1 MIIVRRKPAS
11 VSLLYLLGL
20 FLIVAVILSFLPRLE
35 FGRPAIASVDFRVS
49 TDGSPTGGKT
59 HTENSES
66 PPAPGTTEAPV
77 TGLAV
82 VETYLPLIHTPTGA
96 GSASEG
102 WPMAGANP
110 ERNSRSLDE
119 VRGDLKPVWYRPI
132 EPFIPHRVQIIG
144 AYDTIYLSTARGL
157 YAFNA
162 ATGADKWVYPTEFPL
177 GHSPTVAEGVV
188 YVGGLDHKIHAIDA
202 FTGQKLWTFEG
213 GAGFDTNPLVIGDKL
228 FAGNRDG
235 YFYAIYTQGS
245 TKGQLA
251 WKFKTEGPIHFSAA
265 YTDGAVYFASDDSHA
280 YALQSSNGALLWKS
294 AKLPGSGFHSWWPVI
309 FGEYVIF
316 AGSNNYR
323 FGSDLGPGS
332 LPNIE
337 YTDVFPN
344 YATDPKGKL
353 VGPLGEAPGP
363 WVNGTPTIDMSK
375 SNGGT
380 LPVTEYFEQ
389 KPWRRTYLV
398 LNKSTGTEKTW
409 DFDSDGKPEYAPILW
424 FGVDGAGNRY
434 PPVVGSNGILYQTNN
449 YMSDPS
455 IPGGQVSGWQFGT
468 PYISPIS
475 TDWGAIDEPH
485 AYAAAGDLIY
495 WNVCCDRQSG
505 SIDIGIPNT
514 LFAENVANGDLPA
527 SGLDKDREYRFPI
540 GPDTMP
546 GYNVGYYGS
555 DKSSYASFGG
565 KNGVYGYHGDV
576 SAPIP
581 YNGMVYT
588 HRSNAL
594 IAYGPGPE
602 ATSPLPVAET
612 VDIESDVST
621 LNESQLKAKLANEV
635 QKILDAGH
643 LRPGYLNSGIFDFR
657 AKDDC
662 GDYLADY
669 WHHPADVIYYLIRAL
684 PYLDAGLQS
693 ETLAYIQAEYNA
705 FKPYQYNHIGWN
717 TGAAREPYLLPPE
730 VSAAMANYGP
740 KEKNNNFDGWEFAPH
755 QFYALWKYAELFGNA
770 TAIFDASK
778 TKLPPVPADSVLL
791 EMPHVHNAFIAGY
804 TGYLELEAL
813 AGNPPSADVQADLD
827 DLLSLRATN
836 FSKDTSDAYFSEFDK
851 YYCRTLNVSRNF
863 MYLVP
868 ELADYL
874 RVNALGKVQEA
885 LAEYETI
892 APYWFV
898 SNSETTFAEGILVPA
913 YDYHALFQA
922 KALILQEPRSQ
933 LTPFIDVPSFA
944 IGDLFYIDNLIS
956 AIEAN

>member
-1 MIIVRRKPAS
+1 
-11 VSLLYLLGL
+11 
-20 FLIVAVILSFLPRLE
+20 
-35 FGRPAIASVDFRVS
+35 
-49 TDGSPTGGKT
+49 
-59 HTENSES
+59 
-66 PPAPGTTEAPV
+66 
-77 TGLAV
+77 
-82 VETYLPLIHTPTGA
+82 
-96 GSASEG
+96 
-102 WPMAGANP
+102 
-110 ERNSRSLDE
+110 
-119 VRGDLKPVWYRPI
+119 
-132 EPFIPHRVQIIG
+132 
-144 AYDTIYLSTARGL
+144 
-157 YAFNA
+157 
-162 ATGADKWVYPTEFPL
+162 
-177 GHSPTVAEGVV
+177 
-188 YVGGLDHKIHAIDA
+188 
-202 FTGQKLWTFEG
+202 
-213 GAGFDTNPLVIGDKL
+213 
-228 FAGNRDG
+228 
-235 YFYAIYTQGS
+235 
-245 TKGQLA
+245 
-251 WKFKTEGPIHFSAA
+251 
-265 YTDGAVYFASDDSHA
+265 
-280 YALQSSNGALLWKS
+280 
-294 AKLPGSGFHSWWPVI
+294 
-309 FGEYVIF
+309 
-316 AGSNNYR
+316 
-323 FGSDLGPGS
+323 
-332 LPNIE
+332 
-337 YTDVFPN
+337 
-344 YATDPKGKL
+344 
-353 VGPLGEAPGP
+353 
-363 WVNGTPTIDMSK
+363 
-375 SNGGT
+375 
-380 LPVTEYFEQ
+380 
-389 KPWRRTYLV
+389 
-398 LNKSTGTEKTW
+398 
-409 DFDSDGKPEYAPILW
+409 
-424 FGVDGAGNRY
+424 
-434 PPVVGSNGILYQTNN
+434 
-449 YMSDPS
+449 
-455 IPGGQVSGWQFGT
+455 
-468 PYISPIS
+468 
-475 TDWGAIDEPH
+475 
-485 AYAAAGDLIY
+485 
-495 WNVCCDRQSG
+495 
-505 SIDIGIPNT
+505 
-514 LFAENVANGDLPA
+514 
-527 SGLDKDREYRFPI
+527 
-540 GPDTMP
+540 
-546 GYNVGYYGS
+546 
-555 DKSSYASFGG
+555 
-565 KNGVYGYHGDV
+565 
-576 SAPIP
+576 
-581 YNGMVYT
+581 MVYT

-913 YDYHALFQA
+913 YGYHALFQA